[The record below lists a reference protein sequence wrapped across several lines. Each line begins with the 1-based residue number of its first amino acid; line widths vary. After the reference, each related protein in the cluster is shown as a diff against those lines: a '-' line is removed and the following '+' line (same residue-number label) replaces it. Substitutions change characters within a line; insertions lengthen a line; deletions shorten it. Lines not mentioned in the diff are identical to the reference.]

1 MKVTFPHLG
10 NTYICVKSILDD
22 IGIDYVIPPFNN
34 KRALEL
40 GTRYSP
46 EMVCLPLKINIGN
59 YIQAYEIGAD
69 TILMAGGCGPCRF
82 GYYSQLHREILKDA
96 GFEMEVI
103 TLEGTDI
110 KDLVSRIRRVVPGGS
125 ELMRL
130 PFILLR
136 AVEIAKRAD
145 GIEMLAFRTRARE
158 CERGTTDR
166 IYNGFR
172 EKALVTKGTRN
183 ILKLLDET
191 EARLKAVRL
200 DPNADPLRVGI
211 VGEIYTGI
219 EHFASFD
226 IQHRLGRL
234 GVEADRKVTVSNWI
248 IEHMIK
254 KPLRLPRDMA
264 FAKAAKPWLGAMIG
278 GHARETVGNTAIYAM
293 SGYDGVIQIFP
304 FSCMPEIVAE
314 SLLPSV
320 ERDLGIPVL
329 TLIIDEMTG
338 EAGYMT
344 RVEAFIDM
352 LEKRREN
359 REKQR
364 ENVTSKTGESGTYKK
379 GRLVSWN

>member
-22 IGIDYVIPPFNN
+22 IGIDYIIPPFNN

-59 YIQAYEIGAD
+59 YIQAYEMGAD
-69 TILMAGGCGPCRF
+69 TIIMAGGCGPCRF